1 LGVYFKSG
9 RTLLIDSEV
18 TMRTFYAAANSD
30 VKFASDVIVLFLME
44 TFCLPLLSYASEA
57 LSYTKEQLT

>member
-1 LGVYFKSG
+1 
-9 RTLLIDSEV
+9 LLIDSEV
-18 TMRTFYAAANSD
+18 TMRTFYAAANSH